1 MINKENNTQLIN
13 DVVETNN
20 SLLYNIKQIALL
32 ELLYKN
38 IEVKFSIEKNKK
50 MLKELGKEEKAIY
63 RVHNKIDD
71 KVKNINHGFSNNLNN
86 EESLKKLRQ
95 ETYRL
100 LNGIYGY
107 MTEISYCNEI
117 SSDILDKM
125 KQAPP
130 YEANLERFYKDIRN
144 FLLKDKSKYNE
155 KIIELIKI
163 IPIRISKYKY
173 YDILRS
179 TIKNT
184 LKDVNKE
191 KVDIIIKRFK
201 GIFNGTLE
209 KDYGQMYDKYFI
221 EAQKYRRFVYKNASF
236 DNIKKVYNKTKNN
249 INEIQS
255 VIEIVRGSGL
265 IVNRLLIISMINELD
280 CKCQFEEFVDESLK
294 EYRKLLNE
302 KNLDSILSY
311 YEKELHSYN
320 FNLSKLSE
328 KYFSK
333 YNNITNEKRKGNL
346 EAKYVLTNN
355 ALIYL
360 NDYYLENYKLLQFDE
375 KDNQDI
381 NHLEQAIENLIKYI
395 DRNIKSMSNLQRKVR
410 MKRLLTLQEKPF
422 DMEDFILYLKNS
434 VEYLDKKERLATL
447 NRVAGIMNKYKG
459 N

>member
-1 MINKENNTQLIN
+1 MVNKENNTQLIN

-50 MLKELGKEEKAIY
+50 ILKELGKEEKAIY

-86 EESLKKLRQ
+86 KESLKKLRQ

-107 MTEISYCNEI
+107 MTELSYCNEI
-117 SSDILDKM
+117 SADILDKM

-130 YEANLERFYKDIRN
+130 YEVNLERFYKDVRS

-163 IPIRISKYKY
+163 TPIRISKYKY

-191 KVDIIIKRFK
+191 KVDIVIKRFK

-221 EAQKYRRFVYKNASF
+221 EAQKCKRFDYKSANFDDIEKLYKNT
-236 DNIKKVYNKTKNN
+236 NNN

-280 CKCQFEEFVDESLK
+280 SKRQFEEFVDKSLK
-294 EYRKLLNE
+294 EYRKFLN
-302 KNLDSILSY
+302 KKDLDSILSY

-320 FNLSKLSE
+320 LNLSKLSE
-328 KYFSK
+328 KYFSN
-333 YNNITNEKRKGNL
+333 YNNIKNEKRKGNL
-346 EAKYVLTNN
+346 VSRYVLTNN
-355 ALIYL
+355 ALTYL
-360 NDYYLENYKLLQFDE
+360 NDYYLENYKLLQFDD

-395 DRNIKSMSNLQRKVR
+395 DRNIKNMSNLQRKVR

-422 DMEDFILYLKNS
+422 DIEDFILYLKNS

-447 NRVAGIMNKYKG
+447 NRVAGIINKYKE